1 MYKPEAPDLSSAHAT
16 LNGNIMKDQLED
28 FIHQNRKDFDDKEP
42 SEKVWRNIEASMK
55 FSSRGWW
62 NSVGLWRA
70 AAVIF
75 MALSIY
81 LIIPKSIIKTQASD
95 HAANEF
101 NDVEAFYFQQISE
114 KVDLIDGFKK
124 NEGLNGFTQDFK
136 QLEAMYMILKEEMK
150 TSPSQKVKDAL
161 VLNLLVRINLLNQQL
176 YKLDKEYATP
186 ENKR

>member
-1 MYKPEAPDLSSAHAT
+1 
-16 LNGNIMKDQLED
+16 MKDNLEE
-28 FIHQNRKDFDDKEP
+28 FIRQNRQSFDDKEP
-42 SEKVWRNIEASMK
+42 SEKVWRNINASMK
-55 FSSRGWW
+55 FSSVSWW

-75 MALSIY
+75 MATSIY
-81 LIIPKSIIKTQASD
+81 LLIPKNSANTTKQSD
-95 HAANEF
+95 LAVTEF

-114 KVDLIDGFKK
+114 KVELIDGFKK

-150 TSPSQKVKDAL
+150 TRPTEKVKDAL

-176 YKLDKEYATP
+176 YKLDEEYGTSEEKKEDSV
-186 ENKR
+186 